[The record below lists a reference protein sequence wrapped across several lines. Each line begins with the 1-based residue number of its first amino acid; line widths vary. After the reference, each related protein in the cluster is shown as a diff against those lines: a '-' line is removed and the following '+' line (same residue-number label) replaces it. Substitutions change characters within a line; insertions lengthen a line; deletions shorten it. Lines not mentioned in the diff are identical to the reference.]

1 MNKAILVM
9 DMPDD
14 CFECNFCVE
23 LAAHD
28 RCVAA
33 GKSIFTIK
41 KPDWC
46 PLKELPEKMEGSDS
60 IKYQW
65 GEYED
70 GWNHCIDCLIDE

>member
-23 LAAHD
+23 LSAQD

-33 GKSIFTIK
+33 GKRIFTLE

-46 PLKELPEKMEGSDS
+46 PLKQLPEKLEGNDS

>member
-46 PLKELPEKMEGSDS
+46 PLKELPEKMEGYNS
-60 IKYQW
+60 IKWQW

-70 GWNHCIDCLIDE
+70 GWNHCIDYLIDE

>member
-1 MNKAILVM
+1 MDKAILVI

-23 LAAHD
+23 LSAQD

-33 GKSIFTIK
+33 GKRIFTMK

-46 PLKELPEKMEGSDS
+46 PLKPAPEYCVYFGGDDD
-60 IKYQW
+60 YA
-65 GEYED
+65 D
-70 GWNHCIDCLIDE
+70 GYNDCLSEIIGE

>member
-9 DMPDD
+9 DMPES

-46 PLKELPEKMEGSDS
+46 PLKELPEKMEGYNS
-60 IKYQW
+60 IKWQW

>member
-46 PLKELPEKMEGSDS
+46 PLKELPEKMEGYNS
-60 IKYQW
+60 IKWQW